1 MGRFRSFVRR
11 TMRRSLKPFV
21 MLGIAGTLSV
31 SLVVTTPSNAQA
43 FVPVLAPPVI
53 LLGSGVATLPS
64 VMGALSLT
72 GPIGWGLM
80 GLGALALGAAA
91 TQDYWLPYVTGD
103 FGKGESGDGPV
114 GEYPPESSYQ
124 KKSGEVDSYFT
135 LGELSISGGQV
146 IIPWDYAKLGAA
158 NGSSNFNV
166 HYAYR
171 IACKHPDTR
180 LGDNGVRIKED
191 VSTIGGGLPPGK
203 GTSGTVGR
211 NCEVNGSNWGEPIG
225 AEVGVAGYENL
236 PLMPDTWTMGG
247 PSTYRTYGSLKAPSK
262 PGFDP
267 NGEDVTYQTTV
278 ECIRADGT
286 KFNLTAEASGAQKAI
301 KVPACAAADPTAHA
315 TGKTDVVG
323 LAPGL
328 APQPLYTV
336 PNTPAPAEYPACD
349 HNRGGPLCTLK
360 VMWNGQE
367 CMVGQ
372 FECAHW
378 TDPNIKNDPRL
389 SCQYG
394 PYAVATAVCNPLERA
409 YEPGGAPATD
419 ANIDGNPSTRSNTD
433 PSGQTIPKTSTSTGT
448 VPSTTTR
455 TAPAPG
461 EAAPAPAPGTTGQSA
476 ECFPGGWAVFN
487 PMWIVDGISC
497 SFIPKMDITQRVG
510 ELQALAGTKAPLSWM
525 APQMTGPGSSGCPA
539 WVVQV
544 NTTEFGPGY
553 AKNIVCDSTFIQA
566 IVGARGPL
574 FGIVAGAMIWPL
586 FRSLW
591 YAAIPVLRVT
601 PGSSK

>member
-11 TMRRSLKPFV
+11 VARRSIKPFV

-72 GPIGWGLM
+72 GPVGWGLM

-103 FGKGESGDGPV
+103 FGKGESGEGPV
-114 GEYPPESSYQ
+114 EDQDVGAGEGVADPALTI
-124 KKSGEVDSYFT
+124 GEVT
-135 LGELSISGGQV
+135 ISGAEIV
-146 IIPWDYAKLGAA
+146 IPVNYAKVGKQ
-158 NGSSNFNV
+158 GDPFQF

-180 LGDNGVRIKED
+180 LGVNGVRIKED
-191 VSTIGGGLPPGK
+191 VGSVGGGLPLP
-203 GTSGTVGR
+203 SGFTIRR
-211 NCEVNGSNWGEPIG
+211 NCTTNSGENYGTPVG
-225 AEVGVAGYENL
+225 AEVGLAGYKAL
-236 PLMPDTWTMGG
+236 PLLPQNQPVNGPSNYQTMGDME
-247 PSTYRTYGSLKAPSK
+247 APSE

-267 NGEDVTYQTTV
+267 HGEDVIYETTV
-278 ECIRADGT
+278 ECLRADGT
-286 KFNLTAEASGAQKAI
+286 KFNLTAQASGAQKAI
-301 KVPACAAADPTAHA
+301 KVPACAAADPTSHA

-336 PNTPAPAEYPACD
+336 PNTPAPAEYPLCD
-349 HNRGGPLCTLK
+349 HNKPGPLCTLK
-360 VMWNGQE
+360 VMWDGKE

-378 TDPNIKNDPRL
+378 GELTNDPRL

-394 PYAVATAVCNPLERA
+394 PYSVATNVCNPLERA

-419 ANIDGNPSTRSNTD
+419 ANIDGNPATRSNTD

-461 EAAPAPAPGTTGQSA
+461 EAAPAPAPGTTGASA

-525 APQMTGPGSSGCPA
+525 QPEMTGPSSSGCPA
-539 WVVQV
+539 WFVEVQA
-544 NTTEFGPGY
+544 TPLGPGY
-553 AKNIVCDSTFIQA
+553 SKNVVCESSFTAA

-574 FGIVAGAMIWPL
+574 FGLVAAAMMWPL